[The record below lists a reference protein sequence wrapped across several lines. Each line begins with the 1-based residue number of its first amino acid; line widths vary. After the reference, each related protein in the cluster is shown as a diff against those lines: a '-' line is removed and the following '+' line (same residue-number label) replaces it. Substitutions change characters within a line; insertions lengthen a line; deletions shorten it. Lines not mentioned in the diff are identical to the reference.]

1 VTLSDTDELVQLDA
15 GGVEVRRV
23 RLRDSVTYPQH
34 AVESPSGTFVV
45 GHKNA
50 VLQQRLVSEVD
61 VGGRVLRQFTC
72 SRSSSLGSTPYI
84 AVDWRGNVLVADHDG
99 RRVLL
104 LDAQLTLR
112 RVVIDEH
119 QLDDRRPRRLC
130 YTEQSGQLLVGFDY
144 SVAVFHVLRQ

>member
-1 VTLSDTDELVQLDA
+1 MDTIE
-15 GGVEVRRV
+15 
-23 RLRDSVTYPQH
+23 H
-34 AVESPSGTFVV
+34 AVESPSETFIVSHRGTRLDQHWQV
-45 GHKNA
+45 G
-50 VLQQRLVSEVD
+50 EVD
-61 VGGRVLRQFTC
+61 TEGRVLRQFGGPLDWT
-72 SRSSSLGSTPYI
+72 RHI
-84 AVDWRGNVLVADHDG
+84 AVDSRGNVLVADHDG